1 MQAVTTI
8 GLDIAK
14 SVFQI
19 HGVDAA
25 GNVIVRRQLK
35 RRYVLPFF
43 QRLPPCLI
51 GIEAC
56 ASSHHWSRELKAL
69 GHTVRLMPA
78 AYVKPYVKRQKND
91 AADAEAICEAV
102 TRANMRFVATKTLEQ
117 QSCLML
123 HRTRHLFIRQQTAVI
138 NAIRAHL
145 AEFGI
150 VAPVGRNGVED
161 LLNIVADC
169 GDKRLPDVARA
180 CVAALGAQLRML
192 KARILEFDRLI
203 VAWHR
208 SNEASKRLDDIPGVG
223 PALATAL
230 VASVADPKAFRS
242 GRDFSAWIGLVPKQ
256 HSSGG
261 KDKLGKP
268 DVLLAPTTLTA
279 LALRTTTDSIPIV
292 CPLLENPVGLG
303 LVARENRPDKNVT
316 GLLRYVDGL
325 SGKHVELARE
335 LIPTIARI
343 GLLANVTSAD
353 PAPRRDVETAA
364 SKLSI
369 RIVSVEVEV
378 PSDLDIAFTRL
389 AREQVEAVIILHN
402 PLFFSERRRIVTLAA
417 ASRLPTIW
425 TAREFV
431 EDGGV
436 LSYGSDEADAFRRAA
451 AYVAKILKGAK
462 AGDLP
467 IELPTKFELLINLK
481 TARALG
487 LAVPATLLTRA
498 DEVIE

>member
-35 RRYVLPFF
+35 RRYVLAFF
-43 QRLPPCLI
+43 QKLPACLI

-56 ASSHHWSRELKAL
+56 ASSHHWSRELTAL

-117 QSCLML
+117 QSCLVL
-123 HRTRHLFIRQQTAVI
+123 HRTRHLFIRQQTAVV

-150 VAPVGRNGVED
+150 VAPVGRNGVEQ
-161 LLNIVADC
+161 LLDVVADTS
-169 GDKRLPDVARA
+169 DKRLPAIARA
-180 CVAALGAQLRML
+180 CVLALGAQLRTL
-192 KARILEFDRLI
+192 KVQILNLDRQI
-203 VAWHR
+203 MAWHR

-261 KDKLGKP
+261 KDKLGSISKQGDRYLRSLFTAGALAVIRYAKIHGSKRHP
-268 DVLLAPTTLTA
+268 WLTTLLARRPTKVVAIA
-279 LALRTTTDSIPIV
+279 LA
-292 CPLLENPVGLG
+292 N
-303 LVARENRPDKNVT
+303 K
-316 GLLRYVDGL
+316 
-325 SGKHVELARE
+325 
-335 LIPTIARI
+335 IARMAWA
-343 GLLANVTSAD
+343 LM
-353 PAPRRDVETAA
+353 
-364 SKLSI
+364 
-369 RIVSVEVEV
+369 
-378 PSDLDIAFTRL
+378 
-389 AREQVEAVIILHN
+389 ARGDRYKEPVV
-402 PLFFSERRRIVTLAA
+402 LAA
-417 ASRLPTIW
+417 
-425 TAREFV
+425 
-431 EDGGV
+431 
-436 LSYGSDEADAFRRAA
+436 
-451 AYVAKILKGAK
+451 
-462 AGDLP
+462 
-467 IELPTKFELLINLK
+467 
-481 TARALG
+481 
-487 LAVPATLLTRA
+487 
-498 DEVIE
+498 